1 MKSIKKW
8 FPIKS
13 IENGIIKTKTG
24 KYCKVLEVSPVN
36 FELKSQKEQENILYK
51 YKTFLNSCDFDIQ
64 ILVQSKRS
72 NLDEHIK
79 LLNGKIENEKS
90 QKVVGFMKEYINMIQ
105 SETVKV
111 AITKKFYIICFAS
124 GNLISKEQIKLD
136 LKEKIIKI
144 ENSLSKCQN
153 SIKRLGSKEIVENIY
168 EYMNL
173 NTSKIQPLTMEV
185 K

>member
-1 MKSIKKW
+1 MKSIKNW
-8 FPIKS
+8 FPIKN
-13 IENGIIKTKTG
+13 IEDGIIKTKTG

-36 FELKSQKEQENILYK
+36 FELKSIKEQENILYR

-72 NLDEHIK
+72 NLDDHIK
-79 LLNGKIENEKS
+79 LLNEKIKNEKS
-90 QKVVGFMKEYINMIQ
+90 QKVINFIREYVNMIQ
-105 SETVKV
+105 SETLKV

-124 GNLISKEQIKLD
+124 VNLTSKEQIKLD
-136 LKEKIIKI
+136 LKEKIMKI
-144 ENSLSKCQN
+144 ENSLAKCQN
-153 SIKRLGSKEIVENIY
+153 SIKKLSSKEIIENLY

-173 NTSKIQPLTMEV
+173 NTSKIQPFTMEV

>member
-1 MKSIKKW
+1 MKSIKNW

-13 IENGIIKTKTG
+13 IEDGIIKTKSG

-36 FELKSQKEQENILYK
+36 FELKSVKEQESILYR

-79 LLNGKIENEKS
+79 LLDEKIENEKS
-90 QKVVGFMKEYINMIQ
+90 QKVRKFIKEYINMIKN
-105 SETVKV
+105 ETLKV

-124 GNLISKEQIKLD
+124 VNLTSKEQIKLD
-136 LKEKIIKI
+136 LKEKIMKI

-153 SIKRLGSKEIVENIY
+153 SIKKLNSKEIIENLY

-173 NTSKIQPLTMEV
+173 NTSKIQPLSMEV